1 MANVTDIIKR
11 HGVLGSLI
19 GINAAVFLCVGLS
32 VLFSKF
38 GAGISLAPYFAL
50 PDSFSA
56 FLRCPWTLLSY
67 MFTHI
72 QPLHILFNMLWLA
85 WFGGLLLELISPRK
99 LLGLYLGGGLAGG
112 LLYLCVA
119 SAFHFSGGMLMGASA
134 AVLSI
139 MAAAAVLM
147 PNYTFHLF
155 FIGDVKLKY
164 IAIIMIVLAF
174 IGLGG
179 GNSGGEIAHL
189 GGAAFGL
196 VAAFIPGYLRGGKK
210 TEREIKP
217 KRVSRVIS
225 VMERHR
231 KDAEEL
237 DRLLDKIRVSGY
249 DSLTTQ
255 ERRNL
260 RELSQRIK

>member
-1 MANVTDIIKR
+1 
-11 HGVLGSLI
+11 
-19 GINAAVFLCVGLS
+19 
-32 VLFSKF
+32 
-38 GAGISLAPYFAL
+38 
-50 PDSFSA
+50 
-56 FLRCPWTLLSY
+56 
-67 MFTHI
+67 
-72 QPLHILFNMLWLA
+72 
-85 WFGGLLLELISPRK
+85 
-99 LLGLYLGGGLAGG
+99 
-112 LLYLCVA
+112 
-119 SAFHFSGGMLMGASA
+119 
-134 AVLSI
+134 
-139 MAAAAVLM
+139 
-147 PNYTFHLF
+147 
-155 FIGDVKLKY
+155 Y